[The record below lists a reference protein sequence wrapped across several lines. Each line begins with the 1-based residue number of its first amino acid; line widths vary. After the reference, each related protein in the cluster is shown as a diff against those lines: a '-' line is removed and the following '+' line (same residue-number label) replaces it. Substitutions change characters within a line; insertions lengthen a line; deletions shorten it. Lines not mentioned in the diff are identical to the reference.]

1 MDRKTAKKA
10 ANDGL
15 RRQEMAM
22 VLEGIRVLDW
32 TIFQQGPVAAMM
44 LGDLGAD
51 VIKIEERIGGDLGRG
66 MVRVAGAMVGGREVT
81 RNPYFEAGNR
91 NKRSLTV
98 DLRKDKGK
106 EIIYRLV
113 EKSDVFLQN
122 FRMGVAERMGMDYE
136 TLSKYNPRLIYAH
149 GSGWGPKGP
158 DKDNPSADY
167 TGIARSGLMEL
178 AGEPGTDPVPVQGGI
193 ADQAGAVMTALG
205 ILAALFVRERTGMGQ
220 KVDASILGGMTFL
233 QGHPVCFCTMADL
246 WGIRIARKTAGNPL
260 WNHYKCSDGKW
271 IALAHLSP
279 DKFWPMV
286 CRSMGLEELEKDP
299 RFDSM
304 DNRTK
309 NCQELIA
316 IMDKTFATKTRDEWS
331 RIFKESGVIYA
342 PVNNTKDLTEDP
354 QVLANDYIT
363 EFDHPVFGR
372 MKTIGFPVAFEKTPM
387 SIRREAPEFSQH
399 TEEILTEILGCTWD
413 DISRLKDEQVI

>member
-1 MDRKTAKKA
+1 
-10 ANDGL
+10 
-15 RRQEMAM
+15 
-22 VLEGIRVLDW
+22 
-32 TIFQQGPVAAMM
+32 
-44 LGDLGAD
+44 
-51 VIKIEERIGGDLGRG
+51 
-66 MVRVAGAMVGGREVT
+66 
-81 RNPYFEAGNR
+81 
-91 NKRSLTV
+91 
-98 DLRKDKGK
+98 
-106 EIIYRLV
+106 
-113 EKSDVFLQN
+113 
-122 FRMGVAERMGMDYE
+122 
-136 TLSKYNPRLIYAH
+136 
-149 GSGWGPKGP
+149 
-158 DKDNPSADY
+158 
-167 TGIARSGLMEL
+167 
-178 AGEPGTDPVPVQGGI
+178 
-193 ADQAGAVMTALG
+193 
-205 ILAALFVRERTGMGQ
+205 
-220 KVDASILGGMTFL
+220 MTFL

-260 WNHYKCSDGKW
+260 WNHYKCGDGKW

-286 CRSMGLEELEKDP
+286 CHSMGLEELEKDP

-316 IMDKTFATKTRDEWS
+316 ILDKTFATKTRDEWS

-354 QVLANDYIT
+354 QVLANDYVT

-387 SIRREAPEFSQH
+387 SIRREAPEFGQH
-399 TEEILTEILGCTWD
+399 TEEILTEILGYTWD